1 MHKLKKILIAG
12 SFLVSLLTM
21 GCSSTSQ
28 VPVKRLSVSEVQQAM
43 SYTSYTKRQ
52 AAVKAL
58 MSDANYKERIGL
70 LTLLSEDCLAQAPQS
85 TLDSAQIIHPERQAC
100 IETGA
105 QLKAQ
110 LDRATINNRPDNA
123 LVLTHLIDTQLSG
136 LSQSAVDGLDA
147 AQVSKLNQ
155 LCGKAKRT
163 ADGSGLQGS
172 FNRSIRKA
180 CQAHVV
186 GDIDK
191 AIIHFARG
199 QDRSISLCHDDLGCN
214 ARLPSTKGKPRQ
226 SAWITFKVKLFDTMG
241 ISLTQV
247 NLPE

>member
-1 MHKLKKILIAG
+1 M
-12 SFLVSLLTM
+12 SLLTM

-28 VPVKRLSVSEVQQAM
+28 MPVQRLSASEIQQAM

-58 MSDANYKERIGL
+58 MPDATHHERIAL
-70 LTLLSEDCLAQAPQS
+70 LTLLGEDCLAQAPQS
-85 TLDSAQIIHPERQAC
+85 ILDSAQSIHPERQAC

-110 LDRATINNRPDNA
+110 LDRAPINNRPDSA

-147 AQVSKLNQ
+147 AQVNKLNL
-155 LCGKAKRT
+155 LCGNAKRT
-163 ADGSGLQGS
+163 AGGSGLQGS

-186 GDIDK
+186 GNIDK
-191 AIIHFARG
+191 AIINFARG

-214 ARLPSTKGKPRQ
+214 AKLPSTKDKPRQ
-226 SAWITFKVKLFDTMG
+226 AAWTTFKVKLFDTMG

-247 NLPE
+247 DLPE